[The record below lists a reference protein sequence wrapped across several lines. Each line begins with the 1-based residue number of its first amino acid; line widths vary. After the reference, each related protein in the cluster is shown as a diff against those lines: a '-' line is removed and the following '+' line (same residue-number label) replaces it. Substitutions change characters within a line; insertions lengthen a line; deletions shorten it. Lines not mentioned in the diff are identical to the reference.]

1 MERWVTNSR
10 LIQVLLLLTA
20 AFVTPAVG
28 QTNQTNETD
37 WFNIGIDLY
46 KKDKYDEAIQAYDKA
61 LEVDP
66 QDAEAWNNKGI
77 ALGMQGRYNE
87 ALEAFGKAVEIN
99 SSYAEAWYNMGAIFD
114 LQERYFRAI
123 WAYNKA
129 TLINP
134 RYQKAWEAK
143 NEDIGIVGMRNYLD
157 FIHDGYS

>member
-1 MERWVTNSR
+1 MERWITNSR
-10 LIQVLLLLTA
+10 LIHVLLLLTMTLA
-20 AFVTPAVG
+20 TPAMG
-28 QTNQTNETD
+28 QTNQTNEAD
-37 WFNIGIDLY
+37 WFSMGIDLY
-46 KKDKYDEAIQAYDKA
+46 KKDKYDEAVRAYDKA

-143 NEDIGIVGMRNYLD
+143 NEDIGIVGMGNYLN